1 MSQAGYTPIQLYY
14 STTAGYPTGNTQK
27 AALAATMVPG
37 ELAFNIADGKLYFA
51 DTTSPTPLLQMI
63 ASQAATSGTYATMNI
78 GTVTNNTLFTST
90 GAIGLPSG
98 TTAQEPTSPVV
109 GMLRFNTTTTAFE
122 GYNGLVWTSVGGGAT
137 GSGSDAVFNLN
148 GQVVNVAYTIPTGK
162 NAESVGPITIRPSF
176 SGTGTIQGAAF
187 TGAISI
193 AAGNTLT
200 PGNVL
205 NVTAVASGT
214 LSVGQTIT
222 GAGVASGTTIA
233 SLGTGTGGTGTYILS
248 GSAQLVASES
258 MVGSGTTLNI
268 TAVSGAGVLTQG
280 AIVKGTGIAAN
291 TTVTSFGTGTG
302 GVGTY
307 IVSIPQII
315 ASETITSTVAVTVPA
330 GSRWVVL

>member
-109 GMLRFNTTTTAFE
+109 GMLRFNTTTMAFE

-148 GQVVNVAYTIPTGK
+148 GQVVNVSYTIPTGK
-162 NAESVGPITIRPSF
+162 NAESVGPITVKPGF

-214 LSVGQTIT
+214 
-222 GAGVASGTTIA
+222 TIA

-248 GSAQLVASES
+248 GSAQLIASES
-258 MVGSGTTLNI
+258 MTGSGTTLNI
-268 TAVSGAGVLTQG
+268 TAVSGLGVLTTG
-280 AIVKGTGIAAN
+280 MIITGTGITAN
-291 TTVTSFGTGTG
+291 TTITGFGTGTG

-307 IVSIPQII
+307 VVSIPQLI
-315 ASETITSTVAVTVPA
+315 ASETITSAVKVTVPS